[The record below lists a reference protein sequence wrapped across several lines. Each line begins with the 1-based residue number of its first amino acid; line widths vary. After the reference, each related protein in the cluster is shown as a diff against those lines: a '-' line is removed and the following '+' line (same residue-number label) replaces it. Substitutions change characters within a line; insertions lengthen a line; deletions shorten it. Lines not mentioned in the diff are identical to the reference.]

1 MKDAIL
7 DCMEKGEWYSRPAL
21 ADLSDVSKR
30 QVLKLVDQL
39 VSDGLLVKRRARQ
52 GEEFSLAVTVSS
64 DPLLPT
70 TLGFAPPGGSRS
82 GPTIAGAA
90 YRPKWKR
97 LKSYGAYALSHQRLC
112 EELR

>member
-39 VSDGLLVKRRARQ
+39 VIDGLLVKRRSRQ
-52 GEEFSLAVTVSS
+52 GEEFSLAVTASS
-64 DPLLPT
+64 NPVPRT
-70 TLGFAPPGGSRS
+70 THGFGPHYGTRS
-82 GPTIAGAA
+82 ALTIAGAA

-97 LKSYGAYALSHQRLC
+97 LRAYDSYALSHQRLC
-112 EELR
+112 EERR